1 MGAYPADEFRKPRLG
16 ATCTCTASMRRT
28 LQMVLCGTSGRPLPT
43 HRERARQLACPTAE
57 MLWLLPEELAL
68 QIILQLHPH
77 TLARLNYVSAHFL
90 PTSQLQQ
97 GLVEQALRCLFRV
110 GACKLSCIALHR
122 LALHPDCRRVA
133 SGWCCIQTPST
144 LAWDRTTR
152 SLSMS
157 RSSSSRAV
165 APTIVGL
172 SPVREWATARKTG
185 S

>member
-1 MGAYPADEFRKPRLG
+1 MQKGDNSALVVRYPNLILGSLRWSATPKRAKTPRVS
-16 ATCTCTASMRRT
+16 APDR
-28 LQMVLCGTSGRPLPT
+28 
-43 HRERARQLACPTAE
+43 AE

-68 QIILQLHPH
+68 QILLQLHPH
-77 TLARLNYVSAHFL
+77 TLARLNSVSAHFL

-110 GACKLSCIALHR
+110 GACKLSCIALYR

-165 APTIVGL
+165 VPTIVGL